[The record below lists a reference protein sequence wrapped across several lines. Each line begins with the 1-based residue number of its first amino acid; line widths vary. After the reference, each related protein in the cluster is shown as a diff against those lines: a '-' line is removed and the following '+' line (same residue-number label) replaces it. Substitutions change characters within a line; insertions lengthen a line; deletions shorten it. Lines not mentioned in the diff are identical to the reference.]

1 MQSKNYILYR
11 WETSTC
17 TRTRNATPTTSSSFL
32 PMTWYGAGTSVSRNL
47 TTPIDV
53 CPSSSL
59 MPTTT
64 GRREGS
70 PLSRWSLELDSPKV
84 SITRWV
90 KTCKTAHKMA
100 QFSSHDHFKRVS
112 RCISQYYTTTKYIQY
127 WTIFLEFSSGG
138 SIGKH
143 LQRWIGSDLTWRN
156 WDGSRYQHQSHTG
169 AMSLSVEQ
177 WILIQ
182 ISHEICH
189 LQDNVNLHIQI
200 ADCKSHSEGSNVFD
214 PHQGDLHRKR
224 AQCCTIC
231 CILWHRCCWD
241 GSQGIGRDSY
251 RITCIY
257 MRVFF
262 MTEIV
267 LFAHRM
273 VVKN

>member
-1 MQSKNYILYR
+1 MQSKKYILYR

-32 PMTWYGAGTSVSRNL
+32 LMTWYGAGTSVSRNL

-90 KTCKTAHKMA
+90 KTCKTAHKMV
-100 QFSSHDHFKRVS
+100 QFSSHDHFKGFHGVLVN
-112 RCISQYYTTTKYIQY
+112 TTTKNIQY
-127 WTIFLEFSSGG
+127 WTIFLEFSSGS

-177 WILIQ
+177 WIIIQ

-189 LQDNVNLHIQI
+189 LQDNVNLHVQI

-224 AQCCTIC
+224 AQCCTIR

-241 GSQGIGRDSY
+241 GSQGIGTV
-251 RITCIY
+251 IELQ
-257 MRVFF
+257 VFTWVSF
-262 MTEIV
+262 SW
-267 LFAHRM
+267 LKLYYFAHRM
-273 VVKN
+273 VVRK

>member
-1 MQSKNYILYR
+1 MITLKGFHGVLVNTILLQSISNIGQYS
-11 WETSTC
+11 W
-17 TRTRNATPTTSSSFL
+17 NFL
-32 PMTWYGAGTSVSRNL
+32 QGAALVNIYKDGSVLISHGGTEMGQGINTKAIQV
-47 TTPIDV
+47 
-53 CPSSSL
+53 
-59 MPTTT
+59 
-64 GRREGS
+64 
-70 PLSRWSLELDSPKV
+70 
-84 SITRWV
+84 RWV
-90 KTCKTAHKMA
+90 C
-100 QFSSHDHFKRVS
+100 
-112 RCISQYYTTTKYIQY
+112 
-127 WTIFLEFSSGG
+127 
-138 SIGKH
+138 
-143 LQRWIGSDLTWRN
+143 
-156 WDGSRYQHQSHTG
+156 
-169 AMSLSVEQ
+169 VEQ